1 MFQEKIAFL
10 YGKIKFYLLIALFI
24 VLSFFVSVF
33 FKAYFLQFYVV
44 SQKSMLPVISPGDRV
59 LVEKISVNTNKLI
72 RILAIKYPF
81 LFEGLEKINF
91 LKIKDIIIFKHS
103 GNEDIIIKRVTNIDG
118 DEYFV
123 EGDNSLHS
131 VDSRVYGS
139 IAEENIIG
147 RVCWIN
153 HVYK

>member
-1 MFQEKIAFL
+1 
-10 YGKIKFYLLIALFI
+10 
-24 VLSFFVSVF
+24 
-33 FKAYFLQFYVV
+33 
-44 SQKSMLPVISPGDRV
+44 MLPVISPGDRV